1 MIYAERTRVTIPWF
15 SGSLFQV
22 WVRLAVDVAFSPIAR
37 TDLGWRLSQVVLLF
51 HILLWIFLHTLHLTA
66 LPIPYS
72 CLAITNYWVGSS

>member
-51 HILLWIFLHTLHLTA
+51 HILL
-66 LPIPYS
+66 
-72 CLAITNYWVGSS
+72 